1 MRTPVG
7 DPVTEALT
15 ASISSAPG
23 LSTRTPMMTVSPK
36 QPLLGSG
43 DSQPSHS
50 TTSNKNARAS
60 V

>member
-1 MRTPVG
+1 MRTRVG
-7 DPVTEALT
+7 DPVTESLT

-23 LSTRTPMMTVSPK
+23 LSTRTAMMTVSPK

-50 TTSNKNARAS
+50 TTSNKNA
-60 V
+60 